1 VNFDDSH
8 GDGPVQKPAAKLDP
22 EIPEVVKQERLR
34 ISRELHDRVLQSLAT
49 VKMRAETCRQ
59 QLLGNRKAVEVELQ
73 NIEDNVDKA
82 IIEIRNLL
90 TENQSTEDL
99 QAGSLERR
107 LKQELEIFCARS
119 GFKLDFCCSI
129 GADKLPRD
137 VEKELYF
144 TLREGILNAVRHS
157 RATELHLSLRRT
169 SEGCAAAL
177 RDNGVGYDPARTEGS
192 SHYGL
197 KGMRERVSKVGGDMT
212 VSPHSRLTSSNVV
225 SDAFAWPRASAFGRR
240 FYKM

>member
-1 VNFDDSH
+1 
-8 GDGPVQKPAAKLDP
+8 
-22 EIPEVVKQERLR
+22 
-34 ISRELHDRVLQSLAT
+34 
-49 VKMRAETCRQ
+49 MRAETCRQ
-59 QLLGNRKAVEVELQ
+59 QLLDNRKAIAVELQ

-82 IIEIRNLL
+82 ITEIRNLL

-107 LKQELEIFCARS
+107 LKQELEIFSARS
-119 GFKLDFCCSI
+119 GFKLDFRCAI
-129 GADKLPRD
+129 GSHKLPRD

-157 RATELHLSLRRT
+157 RATELHLWLKKT
-169 SEGCAAAL
+169 PDGCEAAL

-197 KGMRERVSKVGGDMT
+197 KGMRERVSKVGGEIT
-212 VSPHSRLTSSNVV
+212 VNTAPNQGTAINITVP
-225 SDAFAWPRASAFGRR
+225 FEGE
-240 FYKM
+240 

>member
-1 VNFDDSH
+1 VVWLARVNFDDSH
-8 GDGPVQKPAAKLDP
+8 GDASVEKPPAKLDS

-59 QLLGNRKAVEVELQ
+59 QLLDNRKAVEVELQ

-82 IIEIRNLL
+82 ITEIRNLL

-144 TLREGILNAVRHS
+144 MLREGILNAVRHS

-169 SEGCAAAL
+169 PEGCEAAL
-177 RDNGVGYDPARTEGS
+177 RDNGVGYDPTQTEGT

-197 KGMRERVSKVGGDMT
+197 KGMRERVSKVGGDISVTTAPNQGTEINIT
-212 VSPHSRLTSSNVV
+212 VPFE
-225 SDAFAWPRASAFGRR
+225 AE
-240 FYKM
+240 

>member
-1 VNFDDSH
+1 MR
-8 GDGPVQKPAAKLDP
+8 
-22 EIPEVVKQERLR
+22 QERLR

-73 NIEDNVDKA
+73 NIEASVDKA

-90 TENQSTEDL
+90 TENQSTEEL

-107 LKQELEIFCARS
+107 LKQELEIFCART
-119 GFKLDFCCSI
+119 GFKLDFRCSI
-129 GADKLPRD
+129 GADKLPKE

-157 RATELHLSLRRT
+157 RATELHLSLKKT
-169 SEGCAAAL
+169 PEGCEAAL
-177 RDNGVGYDPARTEGS
+177 RDNGVGFDPARTEGS

-197 KGMRERVSKVGGDMT
+197 RGMSERVSKIGGELT
-212 VSPHSRLTSSNVV
+212 VKTAPKKGTEIKITVPFESEQNS
-225 SDAFAWPRASAFGRR
+225 
-240 FYKM
+240 